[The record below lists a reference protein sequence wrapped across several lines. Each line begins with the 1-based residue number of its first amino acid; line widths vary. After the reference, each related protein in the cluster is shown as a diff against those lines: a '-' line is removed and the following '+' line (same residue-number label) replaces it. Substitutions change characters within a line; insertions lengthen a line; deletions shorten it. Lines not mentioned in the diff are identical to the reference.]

1 MGLHQKWLLLPPL
14 PRGLLH
20 EPLHGLQSP
29 HSVLPQP
36 APLLIG
42 GPLGGVFFKT
52 LLRCLPDAKGAGCSM
67 MMEPPSHSS
76 WILPRGIVP
85 TLSLAC
91 LVLSRSHHLLL
102 PALLRSC
109 SLTQNV
115 VGPSCDFHAH
125 LPDHEF
131 GTFAPCPV
139 TLLLI
144 HEQRHCKETSH
155 GLDDLDVLHH

>member
-14 PRGLLH
+14 PRELLH

-52 LLRCLPDAKGAGCSM
+52 LLRCLPDAKGAG
-67 MMEPPSHSS
+67 
-76 WILPRGIVP
+76 
-85 TLSLAC
+85 
-91 LVLSRSHHLLL
+91 L